1 MSLMPRLQRPGATNY
16 TNVSPLQQTLAHVGR
31 RKEGRGGGEK
41 IPLLFSLRASSPY
54 GRVARSHAST
64 AREMRRKCQGWGK
77 KFLLCHL
84 IRIVLKPNIVFFK
97 RISHPSTNLRT
108 QTYFRSSAR
117 SFQPKFRK
125 VTFRV
130 RRPEIRQRKSSAEI
144 VSVLRLSVHTQP
156 VFLKK
161 PLSRVVLARPRT
173 HESGQEPMTSLGL
186 LIRFNKSQKCGYRNV
201 RTRVHGV

>member
-1 MSLMPRLQRPGATNY
+1 MQRG
-16 TNVSPLQQTLAHVGR
+16 
-31 RKEGRGGGEK
+31 EGGGEN

-64 AREMRRKCQGWGK
+64 AREMRRKCEGWGK
-77 KFLLCHL
+77 KFLLCPSRLRCSLPRSLDLEMESLL
-84 IRIVLKPNIVFFK
+84 IGYLLLFHPPTLLSTPNPDSFETKYCFFFLHESAIRPLTCERR
-97 RISHPSTNLRT
+97 RISGRQFDLSN
-108 QTYFRSSAR
+108 
-117 SFQPKFRK
+117 RK

-130 RRPEIRQRKSSAEI
+130 RRPEIRQRKSSAFQGYR
-144 VSVLRLSVHTQP
+144 STRNQF
-156 VFLKK
+156 FLKK

-201 RTRVHGV
+201 RSRVHGV

>member
-1 MSLMPRLQRPGATNY
+1 MQRG
-16 TNVSPLQQTLAHVGR
+16 
-31 RKEGRGGGEK
+31 EGGGGEN

-54 GRVARSHAST
+54 GRVTRSHAST

-77 KFLLCHL
+77 RILLCHL
-84 IRIVLKPNIVFFK
+84 IRIVLKPNIVFFFFT

-108 QTYFRSSAR
+108 QTYFRSSVR

-130 RRPEIRQRKSSAEI
+130 RRPEIRQRKSSAFQGYR
-144 VSVLRLSVHTQP
+144 STRNQF
-156 VFLKK
+156 FLKK
-161 PLSRVVLARPRT
+161 PLSREVLARPRT

-201 RTRVHGV
+201 RSRVHGV